1 MMAGSQVPSILL
13 VDVTGRAGT
22 SPPVQIDKV
31 FSKSKVGAILCV
43 TVTVNVVIVPHDPA
57 AGVKV

>member
-13 VDVTGRAGT
+13 VDVTGRVGT

-31 FSKSKVGAILCV
+31 FSKSNVGAILCV
-43 TVTVNVVIVPHDPA
+43 TVTVKVAMVPHDPA